1 MDNPYLDKARRAV
14 DERIER
20 PPEEIQA
27 LALVAIA
34 VELQAIRQQ
43 LGAKGAPVEESELSS
58 IITDAGGGI
67 VVG

>member
-43 LGAKGAPVEESELSS
+43 LAAKGAPVEESESSS
-58 IITDAGGGI
+58 IIKDAAGGI